1 MRQVLGAGALGWPRG
16 MGWGGRGEGGS
27 GWGTHVNP
35 WLIHVSVWQ
44 KPLQYCKVISLQL
57 IKINEKKEKK
67 VFSSVQFSQSVVSD
81 SLQHHGLQHARPPC
95 PSPTPRVYSNS
106 CPLNQWFHPA
116 MLSSV
121 VPFSSCLQS
130 VTASRYS
137 LLFQP
142 PGMPKNTGV
151 AYPFSRASSWPR
163 NQSGVSCIA
172 GRFSTSWATRE
183 ALIITALSCILS
195 TKSVG
200 FCDGTFIVFKVVMLY
215 GESDYGKLCQ
225 QLVESIYNIFPGLC
239 SYRPL
244 SLTDGITQ
252 SPYASSVPSRLG
264 DHPYPKKFQE
274 ADLYCHPCSIPY
286 PTTLQSPQAHSVI
299 IRCMY

>member
-1 MRQVLGAGALGWPRG
+1 M
-16 MGWGGRGEGGS
+16 
-27 GWGTHVNP
+27 
-35 WLIHVSVWQ
+35 
-44 KPLQYCKVISLQL
+44 
-57 IKINEKKEKK
+57 KKKK
-67 VFSSVQFSQSVVSD
+67 RKYSVQFNSVSQSCPTLCDTMDCSTPGLPV
-81 SLQHHGLQHARPPC
+81 HHQLPELLKLMSIESVI
-95 PSPTPRVYSNS
+95 PSSHVILC
-106 CPLNQWFHPA
+106 CPLLLLPSICHS
-116 MLSSV
+116 L
-121 VPFSSCLQS
+121 
-130 VTASRYS
+130 RGYS

-163 NQSGVSCIA
+163 NQSSVSCIA